1 MEEDMN
7 VYDEA
12 HSLAKAIKES
22 NEFKEFDR
30 MRHEIEK
37 DADANAMIGELQKL
51 QLELQTAQMTGSQPD
66 ESVMSR
72 IQSLSAMIGT
82 KPVAAQFMQAQAA
95 FTIMMNDV
103 FGIIGDAVGL
113 K

>member
-1 MEEDMN
+1 MN

-30 MRHEIEK
+30 IRKEV
-37 DADANAMIGELQKL
+37 DADKETSDMLKELTELQV
-51 QLELQTAQMTGSQPD
+51 QLQTAQMVGQQPD
-66 ESVMSR
+66 KDVFAR
-72 IQSLSAMIGT
+72 FQSLNTMAMT
-82 KPVAAQFMQAQAA
+82 KPLAIQYMQAQYALA
-95 FTIMMNDV
+95 TMMNDV
-103 FGIIGDAVGL
+103 FGIVSEAI

>member
-1 MEEDMN
+1 MN

-30 MRHEIEK
+30 IRKEV
-37 DADANAMIGELQKL
+37 DADKETSDMLKELTELQV
-51 QLELQTAQMTGSQPD
+51 QLQTAQMVGQQPD
-66 ESVMSR
+66 KDMFAR
-72 IQSLSAMIGT
+72 FQSLNTMAMT
-82 KPVAAQFMQAQAA
+82 KPLAMQYMQAQFALA
-95 FTIMMNDV
+95 TMVNDV
-103 FGIIGDAVGL
+103 FGIIGEAI

>member
-1 MEEDMN
+1 MN

-30 MRHEIEK
+30 MRKEV
-37 DADANAMIGELQKL
+37 DADKETSDMLKELTELQM
-51 QLELQTAQMTGSQPD
+51 QLQTAQMVGQQPD
-66 ESVMSR
+66 KDVFAR
-72 IQSLSAMIGT
+72 FQSLNTMAMT
-82 KPVAAQFMQAQAA
+82 KPLAMQYLQAQFALA
-95 FTIMMNDV
+95 TMMNDV
-103 FGIIGDAVGL
+103 FGIVGEAI